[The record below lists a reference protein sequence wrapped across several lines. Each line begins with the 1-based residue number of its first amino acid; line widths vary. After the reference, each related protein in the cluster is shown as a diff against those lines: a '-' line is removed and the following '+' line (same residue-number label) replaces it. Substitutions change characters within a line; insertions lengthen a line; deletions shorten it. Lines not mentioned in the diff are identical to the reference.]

1 MLQALYKPLTHGP
14 LGNTLDPD
22 NSMLFESGC
31 RDHTAWSSLSRI
43 SAGLLSNT
51 QSRMVC
57 ARCYRAL
64 RGHSE
69 ATPGSAASTVST
81 DLMHSTDCVALGCS
95 LLVGKDLA
103 RMDLPKGWRHL
114 LPAPYNQTLVLGE
127 PCLRRKD
134 SGLPVQHVKMM
145 DRSEEEQVTLLWQ
158 AGFPMP
164 AQSYRG

>member
-1 MLQALYKPLTHGP
+1 MGLWGTLWIQTTACSLRVAAGITQHGAASVEYPLVFSATP
-14 LGNTLDPD
+14 SPEWCMPD
-22 NSMLFESGC
+22 
-31 RDHTAWSSLSRI
+31 TT
-43 SAGLLSNT
+43 GL
-51 QSRMVC
+51 
-57 ARCYRAL
+57 
-64 RGHSE
+64 SE

-127 PCLRRKD
+127 PCLRCKD

-145 DRSEEEQVTLLWQ
+145 DRSEEEQVTLLRQ